1 MKARTLFTLAALAG
15 IATTILK
22 ILTNYRAWKQEI
34 LDDLQAN
41 SRIANTVRGPI
52 EYTMQGEGNGPI
64 VLISHGTPAGYDQ
77 SMAFASLFT
86 SKDITTISVSRPGY
100 LRTPLAHN
108 ETPEAQ
114 ADLYAALLDK
124 LGIEK
129 VIMLGMSGG
138 GPSSLQFAIRHPER
152 CSKLVL
158 LCAVTRSYDEQ
169 RRVEALSP
177 VQRFL
182 QQQIVHFLSPD
193 IAYFFLAIRARWFKT
208 PIDEPFYRSYT
219 RSDLRKTGYENDMT
233 QLLHLQNL
241 PLECI
246 TAPTLFLH
254 GNADDNVPIE
264 YAKYAVARIPNA
276 QLVIDEGG
284 NHDFFM
290 KHKERVMPIIENF
303 VGD

>member
-1 MKARTLFTLAALAG
+1 MKVRTLFTLTALTG
-15 IATTILK
+15 ITATILK
-22 ILTNYRAWKQEI
+22 ILTSYHKWKRDI

-41 SRIANTVRGPI
+41 SRIAHTVRGPI
-52 EYTMQGEGNGPI
+52 EYHMQGDGNGPI

-77 SMAFASLFT
+77 SIAFASLFPN
-86 SKDITTISVSRPGY
+86 KHITTISISRPGY

-124 LGIEK
+124 LDIK
-129 VIMLGMSGG
+129 QVTMLGMSGG

-169 RRVEALSP
+169 GRIEGLPP
-177 VQRFL
+177 VQHFFQQYIMRFL
-182 QQQIVHFLSPD
+182 PADLV
-193 IAYFFLAIRARWFKT
+193 YFFLAIRAQWFKT
-208 PIDEPFYRSYT
+208 SVDESFYRSYT
-219 RSDLRKTGYENDMT
+219 RSDLRQPGYENDIT
-233 QLLHLQNL
+233 QLLHLQNM

-246 TAPTLFLH
+246 AAPTLFLH
-254 GNADDNVPIE
+254 GDVDDNVPIE

-276 QLVIDEGG
+276 QLVIDRDG

-290 KHKERVMPIIENF
+290 KHQERVMPIIEAF
-303 VGD
+303 VGA